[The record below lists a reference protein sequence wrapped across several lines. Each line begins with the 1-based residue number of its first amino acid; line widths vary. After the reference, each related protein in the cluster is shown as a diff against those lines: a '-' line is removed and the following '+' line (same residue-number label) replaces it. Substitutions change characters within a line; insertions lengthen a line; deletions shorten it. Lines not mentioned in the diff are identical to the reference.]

1 AFSSGFDEFSLTCPY
16 QKLKKPWKGIYRL
29 LAPVYGHEALQGF
42 MELRDLI
49 INLRLSARSCGSSYL
64 PMHKDLEVMFESTV
78 EPRYNEGPKF
88 RRSRL
93 FFIYF
98 RAKRGALG
106 GLSLIISSSA
116 KRVYRAWC

>member
-1 AFSSGFDEFSLTCPY
+1 
-16 QKLKKPWKGIYRL
+16 
-29 LAPVYGHEALQGF
+29 

-64 PMHKDLEVMFESTV
+64 PMHIDLEVMLESTV